1 MAELT
6 MPDLAAAMRAVVR
19 RLVERLDIQQRRHG
33 VFSFDG
39 DIHKRWTYLPGQRP
53 GLRLGDLSD
62 EQLEPA
68 LDLLQLVHS
77 VRGWSDT
84 QLVIRIEAVRRE
96 LSLNQAG
103 RDGADPYRDL
113 PYWLV

>member
-1 MAELT
+1 MVEHT
-6 MPDLAAAMRAVVR
+6 MPDLAAAMRAAVR
-19 RLVERLDIQQRRHG
+19 GLVDRLGTGQRRQL
-33 VFSFDG
+33 VFLVDG
-39 DIHKRWTYLPGQRP
+39 DMHTRWTYLPGQRP
-53 GLRLGDLSD
+53 GLRLGDLIE

-96 LSLNQAG
+96 LSLQQA
-103 RDGADPYRDL
+103 
-113 PYWLV
+113 